1 MYVCCCRHPVCL
13 SVYCY
18 PASPGHREHVWLGE
32 RDYIYSFRKYGN
44 IILAGWVKP
53 DGPIYIDICFFFCF
67 CFGTLTAFATWELDQ
82 GLLSQMEWLPTLE
95 SARNKYEIHPTNFVG
110 KQTVEFSYF
119 SRGWVRCGHDLKNKS
134 YNSLPPTP
142 PTTFEKYTTISRVP

>member
-1 MYVCCCRHPVCL
+1 MSMYVCCYRQPVCL

-32 RDYIYSFRKYGN
+32 RDYIYSFRKCGN
-44 IILAGWVKP
+44 IILNLKP
-53 DGPIYIDICFFFCF
+53 
-67 CFGTLTAFATWELDQ
+67 Q

-95 SARNKYEIHPTNFVG
+95 SVRNKYEIHPTNFVG

-134 YNSLPPTP
+134 YNSLPPP
-142 PTTFEKYTTISRVP
+142 LQPLLKNI